1 MYSHII
7 KNDWKNLIADRSV
20 RLALIGFTLL
30 LGYGIYNGDKWSRA
44 QLLGN
49 ETVMAEQEKR
59 LAQNKARLTNTAP
72 GNPDPS
78 DAFATGAALGYA
90 VLPPSPLGFTAIGQ
104 SDLLRSKIGVSVLS
118 KQGTK
123 EDKQGFE
130 NPLSLL
136 SGRFDLAF
144 VIVYLLPLLI
154 LALSFNLISSE
165 RENGTLQMV
174 LSQPVSLAR
183 FGMAKL
189 FHRVLIVTVLVS
201 VVSVLG
207 MFLSSDSSSSKG
219 FWLSV
224 LLWLPAVF
232 LYTTFWFGLALLVNS
247 FGRSSATNAVVLG
260 GCWIAFVLV
269 LPSLVN
275 AMVTTIYPMPSR
287 VDEINE
293 IRSVNLDI
301 RRDGTRLL
309 NEFYQDHPELAPRN
323 DASDRAFT
331 LKYLTIQQQL
341 KQRLATVEDRF
352 NAQLERQQRTVDR
365 TTFISPAIAMQ
376 ESLNQIAGTDTS
388 RYQLFR
394 TQAREYAAA
403 WDATFLPP
411 IYRNLKLTPADY
423 EQIPRF
429 AFHDRSFAMLARS
442 VAKALAGTLLLI
454 LVLLGWSKYRFSKGG
469 LLDHDTGFSL
479 FGLPGA
485 KRTRLAK
492 T

>member
-20 RLALIGFTLL
+20 WLALIGFTLL
-30 LGYGIYNGDKWSRA
+30 LSYGIYNGGKWARA
-44 QLLGN
+44 QSLVN
-49 ETVMAEQEKR
+49 ETVIAEQEKR
-59 LAQNKARLTNTAP
+59 YVENRVRVASSQTAT
-72 GNPDPS
+72 PDPS
-78 DAFATGAALGYA
+78 DSFAVGAALGYA
-90 VLPPSPLGFTAIGQ
+90 VLPPSPLGFTSIGQ

-136 SGRFDLAF
+136 AGRFDLAF
-144 VIVYLLPLLI
+144 VIVYLLPLLV
-154 LALSFNLISSE
+154 LTLSFNLISSE
-165 RENGTLQMV
+165 RENGTLQMI

-189 FHRVLIVTVLVS
+189 FHRVLIVSVLIGS
-201 VVSVLG
+201 VSVLG
-207 MFLSSDSSSSKG
+207 MLLTSDSLNSRE

-224 LLWLPAVF
+224 LLWLLAVL
-232 LYTTFWFGLALLVNS
+232 LYTLFWFGLALLVNS
-247 FGRSSATNAVVLG
+247 FGRSSAANAVVLG

-275 AMVTTIYPMPSR
+275 AMVTSIYPMPSR

-323 DASDRAFT
+323 DVSDRAFM
-331 LKYLTIQQQL
+331 LKYLTIQQEL
-341 KQRLATVEDRF
+341 KRRLATVEDRF
-352 NAQLERQQRTVDR
+352 NAQLEQQQRTVDR
-365 TTFISPAIAMQ
+365 AGFVSPAISMQ

-394 TQAREYAAA
+394 TQARVYAEA
-403 WDATFLPP
+403 WDAKFLPP
-411 IYRNLKLTPADY
+411 IYRNVKLAPADY
-423 EQIPRF
+423 DQIPRF
-429 AFHDRSFAMLARS
+429 TFHDRSFVMLAIS
-442 VAKALAGTLLLI
+442 VAKALAGILLPII
-454 LVLLGWSKYRFSKGG
+454 LLLGWSKYRLSKGG
-469 LLDHDTGFSL
+469 LLDHDASFAL
-479 FGLPGA
+479 FGIAGA